1 VRKKGLHIVTAIPS
15 WHSSH
20 YLAEAN
26 ISNKERKV
34 FKKKKKERKVEIE
47 RDQIREKEDR
57 GSALV
62 QDHSWVSA
70 GLLKCWPWVF
80 LQ

>member
-1 VRKKGLHIVTAIPS
+1 MPSSTTALGLGYEGEDSFGRMACKVRKKGLHIVTTIPS

-34 FKKKKKERKVEIE
+34 FKKKKKKKKRKEKLKLREI
-47 RDQIREKEDR
+47 K
-57 GSALV
+57 
-62 QDHSWVSA
+62 
-70 GLLKCWPWVF
+70 
-80 LQ
+80 